1 MIKRQPEDFFVE
13 EILAPEIVSR
23 ISGKADARGS
33 FGLYRLT
40 KRNLGTDEALEQV
53 AGRLGLPPGRLCYGG
68 LKDRHA
74 LTVQYISIDLPRGGA
89 GPVPGPVETPRWKLE
104 PVGRL
109 KRPISSRDVAGN
121 RFRITVRDL
130 TRRRCEGMAGA
141 RRFLSLPAPRGGRTL
156 LLPNYYGDQRFGS
169 ARHGL
174 GFAARRL
181 IEGDFEE
188 ALRLL
193 VAIPDRKDSRERKAI
208 KRTIA
213 AGWGHWSE
221 LARVLPPSPERIVA
235 ACLAKTGG
243 DFRAGFSA
251 LPHLVKQIAI
261 EAYQSRL
268 WNEVARRLIVRRCP
282 PPLLKAP
289 ARFGDFVFPFSAS
302 IGAELA
308 STGIPLFSP
317 RTALHEPW
325 KDEAGA
331 VLAEEGIALRDLRV
345 PGMRTPYFGEVPRRL
360 FVEALEFSLG
370 PVEADESTEG
380 AERLKRRVRFFLPRG
395 AYGTVLL
402 GALGA
407 ADQSILR

>member
-1 MIKRQPEDFFVE
+1 MIKRRPEDFFVE
-13 EILAPEIVSR
+13 EMLAPETVSR
-23 ISGKADARGS
+23 ISEKTDAHGS
-33 FGLYRLT
+33 FALYRLT
-40 KRNLGTDEALEQV
+40 KRSLGTDEALEQV
-53 AGRLGLPPGRLCYGG
+53 AERLGVPSGRLCYGG

-74 LTVQYISIDLPRGGA
+74 LTVQYLSIDLPRGGA
-89 GPVPGPVETPRWKLE
+89 GPIPGPVETPSWKLE
-104 PVGRL
+104 PLGRL

-121 RFRITVRDL
+121 RFRVTVRGL
-130 TRRRCEGMAGA
+130 TRRQCEGMTSA
-141 RRFLSLPAPRGGRTL
+141 RRFLSVPAPRGGRKL
-156 LLPNYYGDQRFGS
+156 LLVNYYGDQRFGS
-169 ARHGL
+169 ARHGR

-213 AGWGHWSE
+213 AGWGHWRE
-221 LARVLPPSPERIVA
+221 LARVLPPSPERMVA
-235 ACLAKTGG
+235 ASLAKTGG

-251 LPHLVKQIAI
+251 LPHLIKQIAI

-282 PPLLKAP
+282 PPLIKAP
-289 ARFGDFVFPFSAS
+289 ARFGDFVFPSPAS
-302 IGAELA
+302 VETELA

-317 RTALHEPW
+317 RTALREPW
-325 KDEAGA
+325 KEAAEA
-331 VLAEEGIALRDLRV
+331 VLAEEGIALDDLRV

-370 PVEADESTEG
+370 PVEADESARG
-380 AERLKRRVRFFLPRG
+380 ARRLKRRIRFFLPRG